1 MGDRV
6 QDAVGRARA
15 VLDGLGAAGA
25 DGEPVEK
32 TIWGSPAGKKRLAPR
47 LVKLLPKHRVYV
59 EPFAGSAAVLFEKE
73 PAEVEAINDADPEI
87 GKAFR
92 IIRKLNPKKIETLRG
107 MTWTGDEA
115 TFKRLLDASP
125 RGELEQLHRFLYL
138 THFSYGKMRGRTF
151 SPNVQGIEAKTMA
164 RLERHAPR
172 LAKVKVH
179 SGDYEPVVRKYD
191 GADTAFFLDPPYPGY
206 NVDVGESKF
215 DEERFFEVLKS
226 LKGKWLMTYGIR
238 GKLPKLLKDAG
249 FHIKRIRTPRTIGAM
264 RGVGG
269 PSVLTQVELDAKL
282 FKAEVRLSDEV
293 LEDSIER
300 GELRQTIMEMMAEAI
315 SRDMEEVLINGD
327 TLSADPFLAVMD
339 GVLKQATSNIV
350 DAAAAP
356 IAKDLLRDM
365 LKTLP
370 SEHLRDKK
378 AMRFMTSVD
387 ADLDYRNTLAD
398 RATVAGD
405 RLLEGDTP
413 VLYSGVPLQPIPL
426 FPENL
431 GAGSDQTVI
440 LLCNPKNIHVGIWR
454 NIRVESARDI
464 SEGTL
469 KIVATLRFDVKFAE
483 EPGVAKAINV
493 QL

>member
-1 MGDRV
+1 MSYTDNRTILQKADLALADLTAGGGLLKPAQAQKFMRLLIKDSPLMRLATVVPMASPKQQLSKIKFGSRV
-6 QDAVGRARA
+6 LRPGQEATALGVADRARPD
-15 VLDGLGAAGA
+15 L
-25 DGEPVEK
+25 
-32 TIWGSPAGKKRLAPR
+32 S
-47 LVKLLPKHRVYV
+47 
-59 EPFAGSAAVLFEKE
+59 
-73 PAEVEAINDADPEI
+73 
-87 GKAFR
+87 
-92 IIRKLNPKKIETLRG
+92 
-107 MTWTGDEA
+107 
-115 TFKRLLDASP
+115 
-125 RGELEQLHRFLYL
+125 
-138 THFSYGKMRGRTF
+138 
-151 SPNVQGIEAKTMA
+151 
-164 RLERHAPR
+164 
-172 LAKVKVH
+172 
-179 SGDYEPVVRKYD
+179 
-191 GADTAFFLDPPYPGY
+191 
-206 NVDVGESKF
+206 
-215 DEERFFEVLKS
+215 
-226 LKGKWLMTYGIR
+226 
-238 GKLPKLLKDAG
+238 
-249 FHIKRIRTPRTIGAM
+249 
-264 RGVGG
+264 
-269 PSVLTQVELDAKL
+269 QVELDAKL

-339 GVLKQATSNIV
+339 GVLKQATSNVV
-350 DAAAAP
+350 DAGAAP
-356 IAKDLLRDM
+356 ITKNLLRDM
-365 LKTLP
+365 LKTIP

-387 ADLDYRNTLAD
+387 ADLDYRNTLAEC
-398 RATVAGD
+398 ATTVGD

-440 LLCNPKNIHVGIWR
+440 VLCNPKNLHVGIWR

>member
-1 MGDRV
+1 MSYTDNRTILQKADLALADLTAGGGILKPAQAQKFMRLLIKDSPLMRLATVVPMQSPKQQLSKIKFGSRV
-6 QDAVGRARA
+6 LRPGAEATALPLADRARPD
-15 VLDGLGAAGA
+15 L
-25 DGEPVEK
+25 
-32 TIWGSPAGKKRLAPR
+32 S
-47 LVKLLPKHRVYV
+47 
-59 EPFAGSAAVLFEKE
+59 
-73 PAEVEAINDADPEI
+73 
-87 GKAFR
+87 
-92 IIRKLNPKKIETLRG
+92 
-107 MTWTGDEA
+107 
-115 TFKRLLDASP
+115 
-125 RGELEQLHRFLYL
+125 
-138 THFSYGKMRGRTF
+138 
-151 SPNVQGIEAKTMA
+151 
-164 RLERHAPR
+164 
-172 LAKVKVH
+172 
-179 SGDYEPVVRKYD
+179 
-191 GADTAFFLDPPYPGY
+191 
-206 NVDVGESKF
+206 
-215 DEERFFEVLKS
+215 
-226 LKGKWLMTYGIR
+226 
-238 GKLPKLLKDAG
+238 
-249 FHIKRIRTPRTIGAM
+249 
-264 RGVGG
+264 
-269 PSVLTQVELDAKL
+269 QVELDAKL
-282 FKAEVRLSDEV
+282 FKAEVRLSDGV

-339 GVLKQATSNIV
+339 GALKQATSNVV
-350 DAAAAP
+350 DAGGAA
-356 IAKDLLRDM
+356 ISKNLLRDM
-365 LKTLP
+365 LKTIP

-387 ADLDYRNTLAD
+387 ADLDYRNTLAE
-398 RATVAGD
+398 RATAVGD

>member
-1 MGDRV
+1 QKFMRLLIKDSPLMRLATVVPMQSPKQQLSKIKFGSRV
-6 QDAVGRARA
+6 LRPGAEATALPLADRARPD
-15 VLDGLGAAGA
+15 L
-25 DGEPVEK
+25 
-32 TIWGSPAGKKRLAPR
+32 S
-47 LVKLLPKHRVYV
+47 
-59 EPFAGSAAVLFEKE
+59 
-73 PAEVEAINDADPEI
+73 
-87 GKAFR
+87 
-92 IIRKLNPKKIETLRG
+92 
-107 MTWTGDEA
+107 
-115 TFKRLLDASP
+115 
-125 RGELEQLHRFLYL
+125 
-138 THFSYGKMRGRTF
+138 
-151 SPNVQGIEAKTMA
+151 
-164 RLERHAPR
+164 
-172 LAKVKVH
+172 
-179 SGDYEPVVRKYD
+179 
-191 GADTAFFLDPPYPGY
+191 
-206 NVDVGESKF
+206 
-215 DEERFFEVLKS
+215 
-226 LKGKWLMTYGIR
+226 
-238 GKLPKLLKDAG
+238 
-249 FHIKRIRTPRTIGAM
+249 
-264 RGVGG
+264 
-269 PSVLTQVELDAKL
+269 QVELDAKL

-339 GVLKQATSNIV
+339 GALKQATSNVV
-350 DAAAAP
+350 DAGGAA
-356 IAKDLLRDM
+356 ISKNLLRDM
-365 LKTLP
+365 LKTIP

-387 ADLDYRNTLAD
+387 ADLDYRNTLAE
-398 RATVAGD
+398 RATAVGD